1 MHMGMFVQTCF
12 DTFRHAL
19 YEKKTFLSRMT
30 ICVWKVTC
38 LYRFDA
44 IMNHPTVTLI
54 NPINW
59 KIQKNDTII
68 NIIFSQFILKF
79 TITYIISWDKWIYE
93 SQSVIFWQLNIN
105 RVKSCTWIAIFK
117 NLRKVKLTSLIFT

>member
-1 MHMGMFVQTCF
+1 MHMGVQTCF
-12 DTFRHAL
+12 NTFKHAF

-44 IMNHPTVTLI
+44 IMNHSTVALI
-54 NPINW
+54 NPINR
-59 KIQKNDTII
+59 KIEKNDTII

-79 TITYIISWDKWIYE
+79 TITYIISCDK
-93 SQSVIFWQLNIN
+93 
-105 RVKSCTWIAIFK
+105 
-117 NLRKVKLTSLIFT
+117 